1 MGFLARGNPA
11 HTRVPS
17 FPAGEE
23 VPDPHR
29 AHHGCRGAREESLQR
44 QKAQGKATGRQR
56 GGQQKGDGPWLG
68 VPWEPCR
75 ARLAPCPRPEAAP
88 WPRALGS
95 GQIWGRLDVARRG
108 ARSLRPSLAPGTP
121 GPVPSRAAR
130 GHRCCGGGSPRR
142 LLPQFPLRAHS
153 SEGWRLCWRCLS
165 NSGWGALVPRVSPK
179 G

>member
-1 MGFLARGNPA
+1 MLGWDFWHEETLLTLVSLRSPQVRKFRTLTELIMDAEEHVKNPYKGKKLKVKPRGGN
-11 HTRVPS
+11 
-17 FPAGEE
+17 G
-23 VPDPHR
+23 
-29 AHHGCRGAREESLQR
+29 
-44 QKAQGKATGRQR
+44 

-130 GHRCCGGGSPRR
+130 GHRCCVGGS
-142 LLPQFPLRAHS
+142 
-153 SEGWRLCWRCLS
+153 LCHLFAS
-165 NSGWGALVPRVSPK
+165 VSPLCSQL
-179 G
+179 